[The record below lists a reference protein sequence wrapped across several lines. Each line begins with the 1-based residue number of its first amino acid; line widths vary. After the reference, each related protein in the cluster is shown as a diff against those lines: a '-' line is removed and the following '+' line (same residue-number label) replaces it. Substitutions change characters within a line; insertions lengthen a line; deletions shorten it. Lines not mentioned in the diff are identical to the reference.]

1 MCAERK
7 AAILLP
13 MYGNPAEEWQQLN
26 EHYHKMWDE
35 ELNQLAEDFGNLTE
49 TAQQVLRNEMRNR
62 GLRDP
67 VAPGGVS
74 KGPFRPAASPS
85 APRFSSSVDP
95 ISAGSRLGDYDA
107 QRENESRHEYT
118 WKTPLCE
125 CDTTE
130 QAWQLHAALKHA
142 GIDSWVDN
150 AGSRGGGF
158 PRVVVAA
165 DQIEEAHDIAARP
178 SRRRSLKNLASKY
191 RSSKRPNV
199 QPAVRKTRCLRV
211 SIRPTR
217 GFARLAESSGPNQ
230 PQTRMAHPKR
240 PDDELP

>member
-67 VAPGGVS
+67 LAPMS
-74 KGPFRPAASPS
+74 KSPFRPAASAV

-95 ISAGSRLGDYDA
+95 ISAGSRLGDSDS
-107 QRENESRHEYT
+107 QQENESRHEYT

-125 CDTTE
+125 CETTE
-130 QAWQLHAALKHA
+130 QAWQLYAVLKRA
-142 GIDSWVDN
+142 GVDSWVEN
-150 AGSRGGGF
+150 ADSRGGGF

-165 DQIEEAHDIAARP
+165 DQLDQAREVAARP
-178 SRRRSLKNLASKY
+178 IPSEIVEASCQEF
-191 RSSKRPNV
+191 PEFET
-199 QPAVRKTRCLRV
+199 PRC
-211 SIRPTR
+211 PKC
-217 GFARLAESSGPNQ
+217 GAEDPVLEGVDPVNSWLCEACGKQWTDPS
-230 PQTRMAHPKR
+230 
-240 PDDELP
+240 PDADGASEKPGR

>member
-178 SRRRSLKNLASKY
+178 LPPQVVEESRLEVPEFEAPKCPTCGAEDPVLES
-191 RSSKRPNV
+191 V
-199 QPAVRKTRCLRV
+199 DPANSWLCEACGKQWTEPAADADGAPEKAGR
-211 SIRPTR
+211 
-217 GFARLAESSGPNQ
+217 
-230 PQTRMAHPKR
+230 
-240 PDDELP
+240 

>member
-178 SRRRSLKNLASKY
+178 LPPQVVEESRLEVPEFEAPKCPTCGAEDPVLESVDPANSWLCEACGKEWTDPSPDADGASEKPG
-191 RSSKRPNV
+191 R
-199 QPAVRKTRCLRV
+199 
-211 SIRPTR
+211 
-217 GFARLAESSGPNQ
+217 
-230 PQTRMAHPKR
+230 
-240 PDDELP
+240 